1 VLAVDERTNHPRHA
15 TDCAV
20 RSQQKPALGCLAATT
35 TRPPDAVAG
44 RAREGIDVEDL
55 LEEGR
60 RRAFA
65 QRRLA
70 SVGASRDAG
79 TMAGGPSAAAGA
91 P

>member
-1 VLAVDERTNHPRHA
+1 VGEDLVDDRRWRDERDDA
-15 TDCAV
+15 
-20 RSQQKPALGCLAATT
+20 
-35 TRPPDAVAG
+35 PDAVAG